1 VGPQCGF
8 HLRFLCGSGGGA
20 LLHVF
25 MAICTASL
33 EKCLF
38 SSFAHSFIGLL
49 ILYWLV
55 CWAPYVFCFLISCQ
69 MYSWQRFSPIL

>member
-55 CWAPYVFCFLISCQ
+55 C
-69 MYSWQRFSPIL
+69 